1 MGMIQVLDTLV
12 ANQIA
17 AGEVVERPAAAV
29 KELIENAIDAGATDI
44 RVQTREGGL
53 ALIDVQDNGQGLEQD
68 DIEPAFLRHATSKLR
83 SLADLARLSHLGFRG
98 EALPSIAAV
107 SRLTLRTRAANDEA
121 GTEVQLEAGAV
132 RNRQPVGCPQGTR
145 VMVRDL
151 FYNTPARL
159 KFVRSLTTE
168 NSRIAE
174 VVNRA
179 AMARPDIAFRLQID
193 DRVALSTPGDG
204 LVASVYTAIYGI
216 VIAKQSYAAIA
227 HSADYRVTGLVAAPE
242 HARSSRLAMWFAVN
256 GRPIRSLQ
264 LGGAVLDGCQTLLPK
279 ARFPVCFLH
288 ISMDAGLVDVN
299 VHPGKLEVRF
309 SEERDVVRVV
319 ADSVR
324 HALHANMGTPT
335 ITAWGGAPVDGQ
347 GLGRGP
353 GQGSGRGPGQG
364 SGSGS
369 GSGSELGQGSY
380 RGRAA
385 AADHEESR
393 ADAQRYAGLSDEQD
407 GALARESPGTPDGGG
422 FAGGLAPRGEGL
434 AGAYGARGATGERR
448 SGQALRV
455 GRPDGDQAE
464 QTQMALDLHRPA
476 TRDTPTN
483 ADAPDNDRRSLEGKP
498 ALRAVAQALKLVIV
512 AEDGRDLYLIDQHA
526 AHERVLY
533 EKFRKRMNQDRIRA
547 EELLVPITIT
557 VRPHQLQELMTRV
570 SDAEAVGLAFE
581 LFGEDALKVTHAPTI
596 WEGLDTEGLARDLLF
611 DLIEDRSTTVREQM
625 EDRVIM
631 KACKAAVKANQTLS
645 QPEMD
650 ALLDALSTLDNP
662 FTCPHGRPTAVRI
675 TREQLEREFKR
686 TL

>member
-53 ALIDVQDNGQGLEQD
+53 SLIDVQDNGQGIEAD

-83 SLADLARLSHLGFRG
+83 SLADLTRLSHLGFRG

-107 SRLTLRTRAANDEA
+107 SRLTLRTRTANEDA
-121 GTEVQLEAGAV
+121 GTEVQLEAGTV
-132 RNRQPVGCPQGTR
+132 RERQPVGSSQGTR
-145 VMVRDL
+145 IMVRDL

-159 KFVRSLTTE
+159 KFVRSLATE
-168 NSRIAE
+168 NSHIVE

-193 DRVALSTPGDG
+193 DRLALSTPGDG
-204 LVASVYTAIYGI
+204 LAVSVYTAIYG
-216 VIAKQSYAAIA
+216 VAIAKQSYAAIA
-227 HSADYRVTGLVAAPE
+227 SSADYRVAGLIAAPE
-242 HARSSRLAMWFAVN
+242 YARSSRLGMWFAVN
-256 GRPIRSLQ
+256 GRPIRSLS
-264 LGGAVLDGCQTLLPK
+264 LGGAVLDGYHTLLPK
-279 ARFPVCFLH
+279 GRFPVCFLH
-288 ISMDAGLVDVN
+288 ITMDAGLVDVN

-309 SEERDVVRVV
+309 SEERDVLKVV
-319 ADSVR
+319 IDSVR
-324 HALHANMGTPT
+324 HAMQANMGTPT
-335 ITAWGGAPVDGQ
+335 LTSWNAPRTPDQAVADGGAS
-347 GLGRGP
+347 GLALP
-353 GQGSGRGPGQG
+353 
-364 SGSGS
+364 
-369 GSGSELGQGSY
+369 
-380 RGRAA
+380 
-385 AADHEESR
+385 
-393 ADAQRYAGLSDEQD
+393 EQD
-407 GALARESPGTPDGGG
+407 GSQSGQNGAMTRETAAASESTERFPTRG
-422 FAGGLAPRGEGL
+422 AGGQYGVGGQH
-434 AGAYGARGATGERR
+434 GAA
-448 SGQALRV
+448 QALRS
-455 GRPDGDQAE
+455 RWSDANEAE
-464 QTQMALDLHRPA
+464 QRQLTLDLHRPA
-476 TRDTPTN
+476 TRDDVSGQEGPLKTDQ
-483 ADAPDNDRRSLEGKP
+483 AQDDRP

-533 EKFRKRMNQDRIRA
+533 EKFRKRLDLDRVRA
-547 EELLVPITIT
+547 EELLVPVMIT
-557 VRPHQLQELMTRV
+557 VRPHQLQELMTRM
-570 SDAEAVGLAFE
+570 SDAEAVGMAFE
-581 LFGEDALKVTHAPTI
+581 PFGEDALKVTSVPAI

-611 DLIEDRSTTVREQM
+611 DLIEDRSTAVREQM
-625 EDRVIM
+625 EDKVIM

-645 QPEMD
+645 LPEMD

>member
-107 SRLTLRTRAANDEA
+107 SRVTLRTRAANDEA
-121 GTEVQLEAGAV
+121 GTEVRLEAGAV
-132 RNRQPVGCPQGTR
+132 RDRQPVGCPQGTR
-145 VMVRDL
+145 IMVRDL

-159 KFVRSLTTE
+159 KFVRSLPTE
-168 NSRIAE
+168 NARVAE
-174 VVNRA
+174 VVHRA
-179 AMARPDIAFRLQID
+179 ALARPDIAFRLQID
-193 DRVALSTPGDG
+193 DRLALSTPGDG
-204 LVASVYTAIYGI
+204 LVASVYTAIYGV
-216 VIAKQSYAAIA
+216 VIAKQSYAASA
-227 HSADYRVTGLVAAPE
+227 QSADYRVTGLVAAPE

-256 GRPIRSLQ
+256 GRPIRSLP

-279 ARFPVCFLH
+279 GRFPVCFLH
-288 ISMDAGLVDVN
+288 IDMDAGLVDVN

-309 SEERDVVRVV
+309 SEERDVVRMV

-335 ITAWGGAPVDGQ
+335 ITAWGGPSAD
-347 GLGRGP
+347 GRGRA
-353 GQGSGRGPGQG
+353 QGSGQG
-364 SGSGS
+364 SGSGQ
-369 GSGSELGQGSY
+369 GQGSGQGTD
-380 RGRAA
+380 RERAT
-385 AADHEESR
+385 AADREESR
-393 ADAQRYAGLSDEQD
+393 ADAQRYAGLPDEQD
-407 GALARESPGTPDGGG
+407 GALAREAPGTPDGGS
-422 FAGGLAPRGEGL
+422 FAGGLAQRGEGL
-434 AGAYGARGATGERR
+434 ADADKARGATGQWC
-448 SGQALRV
+448 SGQALRAR
-455 GRPDGDQAE
+455 RPDGDQAE
-464 QTQMALDLHRPA
+464 QRQMALDLHRPA

-498 ALRAVAQALKLVIV
+498 VLRAVAQALKLVIV

-533 EKFRKRMNQDRIRA
+533 EKFRKRMNQDRVRA

-557 VRPHQLQELMTRV
+557 VRPHQLQELMARV
-570 SDAEAVGLAFE
+570 SEAEAVGLAFE
-581 LFGEDALKVTHAPTI
+581 PFGEDALKITRAPAI
-596 WEGLDTEGLARDLLF
+596 WEGLDIEGLSRDLLF

>member
-53 ALIDVQDNGQGLEQD
+53 SLIDVQDNGQGIEAD

-83 SLADLARLSHLGFRG
+83 SLADLTRLSHLGFRG

-107 SRLTLRTRAANDEA
+107 SRLTLRTRTANEDA
-121 GTEVQLEAGAV
+121 GTEVQLEAGTV
-132 RNRQPVGCPQGTR
+132 HERQPVGSSQGTR
-145 VMVRDL
+145 IMVRDL

-159 KFVRSLTTE
+159 KFVRSLATE
-168 NSRIAE
+168 NSHIVE

-193 DRVALSTPGDG
+193 DRLALSTPGDG
-204 LVASVYTAIYGI
+204 LAVSVYTAIYG
-216 VIAKQSYAAIA
+216 VAIAKQSYAAIA
-227 HSADYRVTGLVAAPE
+227 SSADYRVAGLIAAPE
-242 HARSSRLAMWFAVN
+242 YARSSRLGMWFAVN
-256 GRPIRSLQ
+256 GRPIRSLS
-264 LGGAVLDGCQTLLPK
+264 LGGAVLDGYHTLLPK
-279 ARFPVCFLH
+279 GRFPVCFLH
-288 ISMDAGLVDVN
+288 ITMDAGLVDVN

-309 SEERDVVRVV
+309 SEERDVLKVV
-319 ADSVR
+319 TDSVR
-324 HALHANMGTPT
+324 HAMQANMGTPT
-335 ITAWGGAPVDGQ
+335 LTSWGAPRTPEQAAADGGAPGLALPQQDGLQ
-347 GLGRGP
+347 S
-353 GQGSGRGPGQG
+353 GQNGAMAR
-364 SGSGS
+364 
-369 GSGSELGQGSY
+369 ET
-380 RGRAA
+380 AA
-385 AADHEESR
+385 ASESTER
-393 ADAQRYAGLSDEQD
+393 FPTRGVGDQHGAGNQQ
-407 GALARESPGTPDGGG
+407 G
-422 FAGGLAPRGEGL
+422 AGGQHGSSQ
-434 AGAYGARGATGERR
+434 YGAVGQHGGA
-448 SGQALRV
+448 QALRS
-455 GRPDGDQAE
+455 RWSEASETDQR
-464 QTQMALDLHRPA
+464 QLALDLHRPA
-476 TRDTPTN
+476 TRDDVSDQEGTPKTDQ
-483 ADAPDNDRRSLEGKP
+483 AQNDRP
-498 ALRAVAQALKLVIV
+498 VLRAVAQALKLVIV

-533 EKFRKRMNQDRIRA
+533 EKFRKRLDLDRVRA
-547 EELLVPITIT
+547 EELLVPVMIT

-570 SDAEAVGLAFE
+570 SDAEAVGMAFE
-581 LFGEDALKVTHAPTI
+581 PFGEDALKVTSVPAI
-596 WEGLDTEGLARDLLF
+596 WEGLDTEGLSRDLLF
-611 DLIEDRSTTVREQM
+611 DLIEDRSTAVREQM

-645 QPEMD
+645 LPEMD